1 MKPFSL
7 DESTNV
13 SENPDQGK
21 IILFHQN
28 FAEIDHIPQNF
39 FLGAVPAR
47 FPGRIYG
54 LFWGEQKSE
63 INHDTQK
70 CIVLTS
76 RRIHPFPWLRNIRPF
91 SLFNFVKFD
100 TIKQAFKNFFLRDN
114 PKKESLFI
122 GGLVPMITCEY
133 TIEFEKPEE
142 KGFVIIQTPG
152 GKIIIERKNSGQ
164 YSVDSY
170 SEDTTE
176 KLEIQRMI
184 IPTTDGKISLTILF
198 DGIARTNTISGND
211 QPPVT
216 TRFFSTSRSHLMY
229 PSFSGGYFKISNI
242 ILPNH
247 DASTLRLY
255 SLSQSASRKLITP
268 IGDRKSLPFGLDG
281 PHGFDTIKNG
291 LLYMKKF
298 GYRGTF
304 WFDTGYLKDG
314 DYTAFLKSLLQN
326 ESWEAGIHYSKSLT
340 KLSPAESHTI
350 ISEEYETISSQLLT
364 PPKSWCSLRN
374 GDTVFHANYLYETF
388 NMIWRNG
395 DAGVRSE
402 RKVGGLEDANW
413 EWWNAASNAGII
425 YPVFTHQTDKD
436 PAQRYSISFSKFKT
450 WIDNYHANGISIIP
464 FHEWWCMNANTH
476 DMVITDISVK
486 NHTLRF
492 RVKTNGEKG
501 LVNVN
506 VSAERDLV
514 IRDYQTQERVN
525 WSVYGDNSITFYVQ
539 SNHEYEIFHQNLRN
553 IS

>member
-7 DESTNV
+7 DENTNLQ
-13 SENPDQGK
+13 ENPDQGM
-21 IILFHQN
+21 IVLFRQN
-28 FAEIDHIPQNF
+28 FAEVDHIPQNF
-39 FLGAVPAR
+39 FLGPVPAR
-47 FPGRIYG
+47 FLGRLYR
-54 LFWGEQKSE
+54 LFWGNQKSE
-63 INHDTQK
+63 INHDNRK

-76 RRIHPFPWLRNIRPF
+76 RSVNSFPWLRNIHLF
-91 SLFNFVKFD
+91 FLFNFVQFD
-100 TIKQAFKNFFLRDN
+100 IIKQIFKNFFLKDN
-114 PKKESLFI
+114 PKRESLFI
-122 GGLVPMITCEY
+122 GGLVPMTKCEY
-133 TIEFEKPEE
+133 TIEFEKPGEN
-142 KGFVIIQTPG
+142 GFVIIQTPG
-152 GKIIIERKNSGQ
+152 GKIIIERKNSEQ
-164 YSVDSY
+164 YYVDSFF
-170 SEDTTE
+170 ENTTE
-176 KLEIQRMI
+176 KFGFKRMI
-184 IPTTDGKISLTILF
+184 IPTTDGKISLKILF

-216 TRFFSTSRSHLMY
+216 TPFFSSSRSQLLY
-229 PSFSGGYFKISNI
+229 PSFSGGYFKISAI
-242 ILPNH
+242 VLPNH
-247 DASTLRLY
+247 DASKILLY
-255 SLSQSASRKLITP
+255 SVSQSAPRKLITP

-304 WFDTGYLKDG
+304 WFDIVYLKDR
-314 DYTAFLKSLLQN
+314 DYTAFLKSMLQN

-340 KLSPAESHTI
+340 KLSPAESYKI
-350 ISEEYETISSQLLT
+350 ISEEYETISSQLNT

-374 GDTVFHANYLYETF
+374 GDTVFHANYMYDTF
-388 NMIWRNG
+388 KMIWRNG

-436 PAQRYSISFSKFKT
+436 PAQRYSISYSKFKT

-476 DMVITDISVK
+476 EMVITNISVK

-492 RVKTNGEKG
+492 RVKTNGEPG

-539 SNHEYEIFHQNLRN
+539 SHHEYEIFYQNLRN